1 MQEIQEILNDL
12 KSSNWW
18 VRKNSIENLIS
29 YPEDKYLTV
38 LEEWLRNNDDALLRN
53 AAMEAYRVLGAK
65 ALNSLISLLKDID
78 DDVRVFAA
86 NVLGDVKDA
95 TALPALIDALKDN
108 NANVRV
114 ASAEALGKIGDKR
127 AVNALAGAIGDVS
140 WISMACIEAIGEI
153 GGEKALTVLNKCLEK
168 EEYRGITL
176 AAIEKA
182 GNQNFIRHLTP
193 FVDKEDDLRGITLKA
208 VVNIAEREG
217 IRPMPAYFMNL
228 VPFLLELQ
236 KSPQPELRRAAFIAL
251 SWSED
256 IRGIQYFIDNLNNE
270 DLQEYAI
277 KGLISLGKKTVPGI
291 IDALRKPSGNR
302 VALAKILSMLGE
314 GPALLR
320 FADDHD
326 AEVRTE
332 VALAIGTLTN
342 DRAKE
347 ALLRLE
353 QDSADE
359 VRAAARL
366 SLKKTKKEI

>member
-236 KSPQPELRRAAFIAL
+236 KSPQSELRRAAFIAL

-291 IDALRKPSGNR
+291 IDALRKPGGNR

>member
-38 LEEWLRNNDDALLRN
+38 LEEWLRNNDDALLRS

-95 TALPALIDALKDN
+95 AALPALIDALKDT

-114 ASAEALGKIGDKR
+114 ASAEALGKIKDKR

-140 WISMACIEAIGEI
+140 WMSMACIEAIGEI

-228 VPFLLELQ
+228 ITFLIDMQ
-236 KSPQPELRRAAFIAL
+236 QSPQPEIRRAAFIAL

-277 KGLISLGKKTVPGI
+277 KGLISLGKKAVPGI
-291 IDALRKPSGNR
+291 IDALRKPGGNR

-314 GPALLR
+314 GHALLR
-320 FADDHD
+320 FADDND

-366 SLKKTKKEI
+366 SLKKN